1 MSSIYITH
9 LSIVNFKSYQDAEF
23 QFIPG
28 VQLLTGPNGAGK
40 TNVLDAIYFAAI
52 CRSYFALR
60 DKELTRHGASYFRV
74 RIGYAIGNESNEVVA
89 IVKHGAS
96 KVFEKNK
103 RVYDSLSQHIG
114 QIPVVMVT
122 PNDTALLTG
131 FSDERRRFLDYSL
144 CQIYPMY
151 LQHLMQYN
159 KLLAQRNAFL
169 KQIQGDFQADLTIL
183 EALNA
188 QMAEGA
194 AFIYQLRDQFVR
206 YLADHTSNIYGVL
219 SGDKEEVSLKF
230 VSDLHHNNWMTC
242 TMQSLRDDIVAGRTT
257 SGIHRDDIEITI
269 NQQAAKKHGS
279 QGQVK
284 SVIMALKLSQF
295 LFFLKERKIKP
306 ILMLDDI
313 FDRLDRS
320 RVMALM
326 QIITGGDF
334 GQVFITDT
342 ESDRV
347 GGILDQLQVPFQIYQ
362 LEESHIKDAYVQAV
376 Q

>member
-1 MSSIYITH
+1 MSSMYITH
-9 LSIVNFKSYQDAEF
+9 LSIVNFKSYQNAEF
-23 QFIPG
+23 QFVPG

-60 DKELTRHGASYFRV
+60 DKELTRHGEAYFRV

-89 IVKHGAS
+89 IVKPGAS

-103 RVYDSLSQHIG
+103 KVYDSLSQHIG

-131 FSDERRRFLDYSL
+131 FSEERRRFLDYSL
-144 CQIYPMY
+144 CQVYPLY
-151 LQHLMQYN
+151 LQHLMHYN

-169 KQIQGDFQADLTIL
+169 KQIQGDLQADLTIL

-194 AFIYQLRDQFVR
+194 AYIYHHRDQFVR

-219 SGDKEEVSLKF
+219 SGDKEGVSLKY
-230 VSDLHHNNWMTC
+230 VSDLDHNNWGAC
-242 TMQSLRDDIVAGRTT
+242 ARQSLRDDIVAGRTT
-257 SGIHRDDIEITI
+257 RGIHRDDIEISLDR
-269 NQQAAKKHGS
+269 QMAKKHGS

-347 GGILDQLQVPFQIYQ
+347 GGLLEQLQVPFQIYQ
-362 LEESHIKDAYVQAV
+362 LEESQIKDAYVQTV
-376 Q
+376 